1 MSKLTA
7 AFVKD
12 QTSPG
17 SYGDGRGLILKI
29 RQNGTKTWIFRYSF
43 GGDRVDLTIGAFP
56 NVGLKEA
63 RLAADQYRL
72 QIAKGTNPQA
82 EKRQQ
87 RLQAEEANRNRVT
100 FEDEAGRYIA
110 THAQAW
116 SKKHRQQW
124 ENSLAEYVLPVIGTM
139 RPADVDTEGVLEVL
153 EPIWMKIP
161 VTARRVRNR
170 IELVLDAAKARKLR
184 DGENPARWRGHLDKL
199 LPKQIRTSVPFLAAT
214 PLEARASLSQLDG
227 IDGPAARAA
236 ELVILSVL
244 RNGEVCGAQWAEF
257 DFETRIWTIPPERMK
272 NNRTHR
278 VPITDR
284 MLEVINQVVGKHTVW
299 LFPNARGKGPLP
311 SNAIGRALTKLKAPK
326 GVPHGFRST
335 FRTWAAEDTSV
346 PREVCEM
353 ALAHRVAGKVEAAY
367 NRSDFLEKRRSLMD
381 MWHSFL
387 SGDAGSF
394 QLEDSSIPSQTNPS
408 P

>member
-29 RQNGTKTWIFRYSF
+29 RKNGTKTWLFRYSF
-43 GGDRVDLTIGAFP
+43 GGDRFDLTIGAYP
-56 NVGLKEA
+56 GVGLKEA
-63 RLAADQYRL
+63 RLAADEYRL

-87 RLQAEEANRNRVT
+87 RLEAEAVNRSRVA

-110 THAQAW
+110 THAPAW

-124 ENSLAEYVLPVIGTM
+124 ENSLADYVFPVIGTM
-139 RPADVDTEGVLEVL
+139 RPADVDTDDVLEVL
-153 EPIWMKIP
+153 EPIWLKIP

-170 IELVLDAAKARKLR
+170 IELVLDAAKARKMR
-184 DGENPARWRGHLDKL
+184 EGENPARWRGHLDKL
-199 LPKQIRTSVPFLAAT
+199 LPKQIRTSVPFPAAT
-214 PLEARASLSQLDG
+214 PIEARASLSQLDS
-227 IDGPAARAA
+227 IDGIAARAA
-236 ELVILSVL
+236 ELIILSVL
-244 RNGEVCGAQWAEF
+244 RNGEVCGAQWPEF
-257 DFETRIWTIPPERMK
+257 DFGNRIWTIPPERMK

-284 MLEVINQVVGKHTVW
+284 MLEVINQVKGKHSVW

-311 SNAIGRALTKLKAPK
+311 SNAIGRALSKLKAPQ

-367 NRSDFLEKRRSLMD
+367 NRSDFLEKRRSLMEL
-381 MWHSFL
+381 WHSYL
-387 SGDAGSF
+387 SGGAGSVE
-394 QLEDSSIPSQTNPS
+394 LEDSSIPSQTNPS